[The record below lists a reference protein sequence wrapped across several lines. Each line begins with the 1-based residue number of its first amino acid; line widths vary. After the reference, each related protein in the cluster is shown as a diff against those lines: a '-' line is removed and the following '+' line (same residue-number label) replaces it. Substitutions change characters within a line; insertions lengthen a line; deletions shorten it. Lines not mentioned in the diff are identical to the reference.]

1 MCIHH
6 RDPLDLG
13 YGTSAMYISGD
24 FDGSRGGELVLHE
37 PRLVIRL
44 YPGDIIFFP
53 SACITHSNLPI
64 SPGEIRR
71 SLVLYMAGGL
81 ARYDAAGMQTQ
92 DAWAASPNGADEKR
106 VHDERG
112 EERWEN
118 GWGLY
123 STLEEL
129 HQLHANQS

>member
-1 MCIHH
+1 
-6 RDPLDLG
+6 
-13 YGTSAMYISGD
+13 MYISGD